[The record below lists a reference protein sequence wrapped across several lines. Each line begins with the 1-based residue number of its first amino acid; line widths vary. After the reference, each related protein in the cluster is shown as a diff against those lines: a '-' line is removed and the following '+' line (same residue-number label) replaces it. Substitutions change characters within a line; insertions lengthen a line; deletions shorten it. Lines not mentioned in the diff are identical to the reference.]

1 MAMTVK
7 ITILCEN
14 TTYLPE
20 TKGEHGF
27 SAFIETDNGNYL
39 FDTGQGLSLV
49 NNALCMDKDLRSIQK
64 VFLSHGHYDHT
75 GGLLHLLKIKK
86 GCKIVAHP
94 DIFLKRF
101 WIGEKDGAVVRR
113 PIGMKPDMESL
124 KTSGAEFVLERQFH
138 QVGEELFLTGETPR
152 LTDFEKGDPHLFA
165 DINGE
170 LVFDPILDDQSLVID
185 TERGLIVVLG
195 CAHSGIVNILNY
207 VIEKAAEDRIY
218 SVIGGTHLGS
228 CSTEQLEKTIE
239 TLKEYDIER
248 IGLSHCTGMEVS
260 VRLAQEFG
268 SRVFFANVGS
278 SVEI

>member
-1 MAMTVK
+1 MTTK
-7 ITILCEN
+7 ITVLCEN

-20 TKGEHGF
+20 TRGEHGL
-27 SAFIETDNGNYL
+27 SVFIETNSGNYL
-39 FDTGQGLSLV
+39 FDTGQGYSLIDNALSLG
-49 NNALCMDKDLRSIQK
+49 KELRSIQR

-75 GGLLHLLKIKK
+75 GGLLHLLKTKK
-86 GCKIVAHP
+86 RCEIVAHP

-101 WIGEKDGAVVRR
+101 WIGEKDGGVVRR
-113 PIGMKPDMESL
+113 PIGMKSDMQSL
-124 KTSGAEFVLERQFH
+124 KASGAEFVLERQFH
-138 QVGEELFLTGETPR
+138 QVGEGLFLTGEIPR

-248 IGLSHCTGMEVS
+248 IGLSHCTGMNAS
-260 VRLAQEFG
+260 VRLATEFG
-268 SRVFFANVGS
+268 NRIFFGNVGNS
-278 SVEI
+278 LEV

>member
-1 MAMTVK
+1 MTTK
-7 ITILCEN
+7 ITVLCEN

-27 SAFIETDNGNYL
+27 SAFIETDNRNYL

-49 NNALCMDKDLRSIQK
+49 NNALCMDKDLQSIQK

-75 GGLLHLLKIKK
+75 GGLFDLLKIKK
-86 GCKIVAHP
+86 TCEVVAHH
-94 DIFLKRF
+94 DVFLKRF
-101 WIGEKDGAVVRR
+101 WIGEKDEEVVKR
-113 PIGMKPDMESL
+113 PIGIRFDRDFLEAL
-124 KTSGAEFVLERQFH
+124 GAGFILERQFH
-138 QVGEELFLTGETPR
+138 QVAEGLFLTGEVPR
-152 LTDFEKGDPHLFA
+152 LTDFEEGDPHLFA
-165 DINGE
+165 YINGG

-185 TERGLIVVLG
+185 TERGLIVILG

-218 SVIGGTHLGS
+218 CVIGGTHLGS
-228 CSTEQLEKTIE
+228 CSTEQLEKTIG

-248 IGLSHCTGMEVS
+248 IGLSHCTGMKAS
-260 VRLAQEFG
+260 LRLVQEFG